1 MTPNQQTD
9 LNIWLKNTNQE
20 LPTSLDNLFIE
31 DCLEEY
37 SKKINIQKLFAKYE
51 FGCELAKIQ
60 RFFSWE
66 KEWQMTGV
74 LFFLSRTPDGA
85 VMPFLDTKIK
95 LPKLEVQCEIDPMCP
110 ETLDHLLYQ
119 EFTEALRIGKTL
131 DEALKI
137 INKIYI
143 LERYVPNKYI
153 HTIPQHTRRQA

>member
-1 MTPNQQTD
+1 MTLQQQTE
-9 LNIWLKNTNQE
+9 LNNWLKDTSQE

-51 FGCELAKIQ
+51 FGGCELAKIQ
-60 RFFSWE
+60 NFFSWE
-66 KEWQMTGV
+66 KEWQLTGV

-85 VMPFLDTKIK
+85 VMPFLDAK
-95 LPKLEVQCEIDPMCP
+95 LPKVEVQFEVDPMCP
-110 ETLDHLLYQ
+110 ETLDHLLYR

-143 LERYVPNKYI
+143 LTMNVLKK
-153 HTIPQHTRRQA
+153 